1 MIDIEKIY
9 KLSLIV
15 LATVLVSFIG
25 VSSIT
30 YFSNSSNVIFVSGT
44 SNQDVSNQIAD
55 FSVTFTTE
63 NKDKA
68 KAEVDNNS
76 KVTKFLTEVKN
87 FGVEEKDVTT
97 QTLNVYQ
104 NQDSYY
110 EGGVYKNKLGNWVY
124 SQSISVKIRD
134 ISKVN
139 DFVNLAG
146 SNASSN
152 IYGPNFSVDAVN
164 LDEKLIYQSAF
175 ENARLK
181 AEGIAEKSGRK
192 IGKAISISETTSS
205 NYPIPMMSSLKVQG
219 GVGGGADLPSGST
232 NISKTLNVVFE
243 LN

>member
-124 SQSISVKIRD
+124 SQAISVKIRD

-146 SNASSN
+146 SNSSSN

>member
-9 KLSLIV
+9 KISLIV
-15 LATVLVSFIG
+15 LAPVLVIFIG
-25 VSSIT
+25 ISSIT
-30 YFSNSSNVIFVSGT
+30 YFSNSSNVIYVSGT
-44 SNQDVSNQIAD
+44 SNQDVSNQIAE
-55 FSVTFTTE
+55 FTVTFTTE

-68 KAEVDNNS
+68 KAESDNNS

-104 NQDSYY
+104 NQDNYY
-110 EGGVYKNKLGNWVY
+110 EGGVYKYKLGNWVY
-124 SQSISVKIRD
+124 SQAISVKIRD
-134 ISKVN
+134 TSKVN

-152 IYGPNFSVDAVN
+152 IYGPNFSVDITN
-164 LDEKLIYQSAF
+164 LNDKEIYQSAF
-175 ENARLK
+175 ENAKLK

-192 IGKAISISETTSS
+192 IGKVISISEATNS
-205 NYPIPMMSSLKVQG
+205 NYPTPMMTSLKLQG
-219 GVGGGADLPSGST
+219 GGGGADLPSGST

>member
-30 YFSNSSNVIFVSGT
+30 YFSNSSNIIFVSGT

-124 SQSISVKIRD
+124 SQAISVKIRD

-146 SNASSN
+146 SNSSSN

>member
-9 KLSLIV
+9 KISLIV
-15 LATVLVSFIG
+15 LAPVLVIFIG
-25 VSSIT
+25 ISSIT
-30 YFSNSSNVIFVSGT
+30 YFSNSSNVIYVSGT

-55 FSVTFTTE
+55 FTVTFTTE

-68 KAEVDNNS
+68 KAETDNNS

-110 EGGVYKNKLGNWVY
+110 EGGVYKYKLGNWVY
-124 SQSISVKIRD
+124 SQSISVKIREVN
-134 ISKVN
+134 KVN

-146 SNASSN
+146 ANASSN
-152 IYGPNFSVDAVN
+152 IYGPNFSVDTSN
-164 LDEKLIYQSAF
+164 LNDKEIFQSAF
-175 ENARLK
+175 ENAKLK

-192 IGKAISISETTSS
+192 IGKAISISEATNS
-205 NYPIPMMSSLKVQG
+205 NYPTPMMTSLKLQG
-219 GVGGGADLPSGST
+219 GGGGGADLPSGST

>member
-9 KLSLIV
+9 KISLIV
-15 LATVLVSFIG
+15 LAPVLVIFIG
-25 VSSIT
+25 ISSIT
-30 YFSNSSNVIFVSGT
+30 YFSNSSNVIYVSGT

-55 FSVTFTTE
+55 FTVTFTTE

-68 KAEVDNNS
+68 KAETDNNS

-110 EGGVYKNKLGNWVY
+110 EGGVYKYKLGNWVY
-124 SQSISVKIRD
+124 SQSISVKIREVN
-134 ISKVN
+134 KVN

-146 SNASSN
+146 ANASSN
-152 IYGPNFSVDAVN
+152 IYGPNFSVDTSN
-164 LDEKLIYQSAF
+164 LNDKEIYQSAF
-175 ENARLK
+175 ENAKLK

-192 IGKAISISETTSS
+192 IGKAISISEATNS
-205 NYPIPMMSSLKVQG
+205 NYPTPMMTSLKLQG
-219 GVGGGADLPSGST
+219 GGAGGADLPSGST